1 MIGMLSAIP
10 KTPLYAR
17 LAAEGGSTAADEPEF
32 GTNVIPLQMS
42 REELRDGYLRL
53 MDELYEPEAYF
64 ARLDGLYLEGGFAT
78 APARRRLPP
87 WRRLAADAALLAQAT
102 LVLARLLRRVPE
114 PALRRE
120 YARRCWRV
128 ARARRDPFLLLAYA
142 VRCAMHHHFRLLA
155 RGLASSPVVNSI

>member
-1 MIGMLSAIP
+1 
-10 KTPLYAR
+10 
-17 LAAEGGSTAADEPEF
+17 
-32 GTNVIPLQMS
+32 
-42 REELRDGYLRL
+42 
-53 MDELYEPEAYF
+53 MDELYAPEAF
-64 ARLDGLYLEGGFAT
+64 LARLDSLYLEGGFAT

-102 LVLARLLRRVPE
+102 LVLARLLWRVPE

-155 RGLASSPVVNSI
+155 RGLASGPVVNSI